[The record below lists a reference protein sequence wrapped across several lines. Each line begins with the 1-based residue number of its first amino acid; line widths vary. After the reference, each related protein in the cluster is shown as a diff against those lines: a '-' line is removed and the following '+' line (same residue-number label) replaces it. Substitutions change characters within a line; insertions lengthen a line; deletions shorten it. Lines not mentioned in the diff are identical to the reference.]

1 MESRIKEILL
11 WIVGIIAYLAL
22 PILLSPDLS
31 SDLHFIHVKPFQRDF
46 IFHVFLLLF
55 ILLNYFYLIPH
66 FYYNKNKLYYF
77 VIVVLSYIVINLLCN
92 FIISFLPH
100 VNRGPNEFGFGP
112 PPHLEFE
119 RRPPM
124 PMNMI
129 HLFKN
134 VLWFALATLF
144 CLFLT
149 INKRLKDTQSAKIK
163 TELDYLRAQI
173 NPHFLFNTLNTIY
186 SLAIVG
192 SAKTADSIVKL
203 SNMMRYVLVD
213 SNAKWVSMED
223 EVNYLN
229 TYIDL
234 QKLRFNKNV
243 SIEFNKDCTKTGIL
257 IPPMLFIPFIENS
270 FKYGVSNEAY
280 SEITITLTC
289 DEKYIYFFVGNKKL
303 NKLRIHDEST
313 GIGINNTRTR
323 LELLYPNKHKLDIV
337 EENNEF
343 KVYLKIN
350 YND

>member
-1 MESRIKEILL
+1 MWMI
-11 WIVGIIAYLAL
+11 GIIAYLAL

-31 SDLHFIHVKPFQRDF
+31 SNFDFIHIRPFQRDF
-46 IFHVFLLLF
+46 IFHTLLLAF
-55 ILLNYFYLIPH
+55 ILLNYFYLVPG
-66 FYYNKNKLYYF
+66 FYYNKSKFYYF
-77 VIVVLSYIVINLLCN
+77 IIVVCSFIVINLVCQA
-92 FIISFLPH
+92 IVGFLPH
-100 VNRGPNEFGFGP
+100 ANRAPQDFDFGP
-112 PPHLEFE
+112 PPPAMEFE

-124 PMNMI
+124 PFNSI

-134 VLWFALATLF
+134 ILWFSLATLF
-144 CLFLT
+144 GLFLN
-149 INKRLKDTQSAKIK
+149 INKRLKDTQNAKIK
-163 TELDYLRAQI
+163 TELDYLKAQI

-192 SAKTADSIVKL
+192 STKTADSIVKL

-234 QKLRFNKNV
+234 QKLRFNKNI
-243 SIEFNKDCTKTGIL
+243 SIEFNNDCTKTGIL

-270 FKYGVSNEAY
+270 FKYGVSTETH
-280 SEITITLTC
+280 SDITITLTC
-289 DEKYIYFFVGNKKL
+289 DDKHIYFFAGNKKL

-313 GIGINNTRTR
+313 GIGINNTKTR